1 MMKQKSKPNI
11 SKQNTLVRLNKFI
24 ADSGICSRRKADIL
38 ISEGRV
44 KVNKKTVTELGFKVA
59 VSDFITID
67 GNPISQDQRL
77 VYILLNK
84 PKNTIST
91 TDDDKNRATILDIV
105 KSKHRIFSIGRLDR
119 NTTGVILLT
128 NDGMLANRLMHPRY
142 QIERVYNVGLD
153 RALTEKVAE
162 QIAKG
167 ISTPEFQSSPCEL
180 IIDRLDNT
188 KATVILKEGK
198 NHEIKKMFET
208 FDYFVKKL
216 DRKIFAGL
224 TAKGLNRGEY
234 RHLTKSEV
242 NNLKRLTK
250 LN

>member
-1 MMKQKSKPNI
+1 MKQKTKSNI
-11 SKQNTLVRLNKFI
+11 SKQNRQIRLNKFI
-24 ADSGICSRRKADIL
+24 ADAGICSRRKADVL

-44 KVNKKTVTELGFKVA
+44 KVNKKVVIELGFKVSL
-59 VSDFITID
+59 SDFITID
-67 GNPISQDQRL
+67 GNPISRDSHFI
-77 VYILLNK
+77 YILLNK

-91 TDDDKNRATILDIV
+91 TDDEKNRATIFDIV

-153 RALTEKVAE
+153 KGLTEKAAE

-180 IIDRLDNT
+180 IIDRFDNT
-188 KATVILKEGK
+188 KVTVILKEGK

-216 DRKIFAGL
+216 DRKVFAGL
-224 TAKGLNRGEY
+224 TTKGLNRGEY

-242 NNLKRLTK
+242 NNLKKITK

>member
-1 MMKQKSKPNI
+1 MNPKTKSNI
-11 SKQNTLVRLNKFI
+11 SKQNRQIRLNKFI
-24 ADSGICSRRKADIL
+24 ADAGICSRRKADVL

-44 KVNKKTVTELGFKVA
+44 KVNKKVVIELGFKVSL
-59 VSDFITID
+59 SDFITID
-67 GNPISQDQRL
+67 GNPISRDSHFI
-77 VYILLNK
+77 YILLNK

-91 TDDDKNRATILDIV
+91 TDDEKNRATIFDIV

-153 RALTEKVAE
+153 KGLTDKVAE

-180 IIDRLDNT
+180 IIDRFDNT
-188 KATVILKEGK
+188 KVTVILKEGK

-216 DRKIFAGL
+216 DRKVFAGL
-224 TAKGLNRGEY
+224 TTKGLNRGEY

-242 NNLKRLTK
+242 NNLKKITK